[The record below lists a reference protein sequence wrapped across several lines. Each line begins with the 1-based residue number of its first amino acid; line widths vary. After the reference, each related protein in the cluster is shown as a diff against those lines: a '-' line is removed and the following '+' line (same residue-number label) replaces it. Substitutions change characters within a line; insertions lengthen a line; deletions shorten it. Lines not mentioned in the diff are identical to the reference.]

1 MEQITLTTEELDLA
15 EKLMGW
21 SEEQKK
27 TLPSRLTDYQKRFIR
42 HWPDFFNYK
51 IIQEVIW
58 SSHCPVQAKPGDK
71 IVYSALG
78 DLIQEESSFGDRTT
92 FGYCFVCVMAMLP
105 FFYTVRDRICSGFD
119 DPSPAGIDYVK
130 CIDIEPRFGGT
141 GSVFCKI
148 YCVKSKVKVPPGLF
162 REGVII

>member
-27 TLPSRLTDYQKRFIR
+27 ALPSRLTDYQKRFIR

-58 SSHCPVQAKPGDK
+58 SSHCPV
-71 IVYSALG
+71 
-78 DLIQEESSFGDRTT
+78 QEESSFGDRTT

-130 CIDIEPRFGGT
+130 CLDIEPRFGGT

-162 REGVII
+162 RDGVII